1 MGRTLPAAL
10 GSALDEALM
19 RPILTEV
26 FQDLLGPGARIAGV
40 RSEIVKHRTVRYT
53 VALEGEAT
61 PSWRVIGKVYE
72 TRAAAEGEFAALR
85 WMWTQ
90 GFSMRPPLSITLPR
104 ALALLPDQELLLM
117 EEAGGRSLKRLLHA
131 GTAGPAE
138 LRAFAEVL
146 LKLHELPASYGAPL
160 TLDQYLALRCRGECE
175 PLAGVFPELA
185 HSVNRIVAT
194 ARKELGDGGA
204 DDSSLVHGDFHPGQV
219 HLDGERSWLIDLDA
233 MHQGDP
239 AYDVAMVVVTL
250 KGMGAR
256 QGSARPFQELAEHF
270 LAAYFSRANL
280 SLAERVPLH
289 AALIFLKRA
298 CKRFHFQNEPEWQ
311 DDLRLQLALGEECL
325 DRLERSR
332 RPRDRRAGL
341 ELCASCP
348 AAV

>member
-138 LRAFAEVL
+138 LRAFAARATR
-146 LKLHELPASYGAPL
+146 ASKRSAPSP
-160 TLDQYLALRCRGECE
+160 RCC
-175 PLAGVFPELA
+175 
-185 HSVNRIVAT
+185 
-194 ARKELGDGGA
+194 
-204 DDSSLVHGDFHPGQV
+204 SSCT
-219 HLDGERSWLIDLDA
+219 S
-233 MHQGDP
+233 
-239 AYDVAMVVVTL
+239 
-250 KGMGAR
+250 
-256 QGSARPFQELAEHF
+256 
-270 LAAYFSRANL
+270 
-280 SLAERVPLH
+280 
-289 AALIFLKRA
+289 
-298 CKRFHFQNEPEWQ
+298 
-311 DDLRLQLALGEECL
+311 
-325 DRLERSR
+325 SR
-332 RPRDRRAGL
+332 RPTGLRSRSISTSRCAVAGSASPSRA
-341 ELCASCP
+341 CSP
-348 AAV
+348 SSRTP